1 MLIPEAETYNMSTM
15 YTGLDNALIMYTTK
29 NLRKCFIIEREL
41 KRLMVAANQEARF
54 ANGGS
59 VGETIFVF

>member
-1 MLIPEAETYNMSTM
+1 MSTM
-15 YTGLDNALIMYTTK
+15 YTGLDNALIMYMTK
-29 NLRKCFIIEREL
+29 NLRKCFIIDREL

-59 VGETIFVF
+59 VGGTNFVF